1 MLVLSDVIKY
11 VEMESLKKIYAMIVI
26 ILMGMVVRVH
36 VMLKTTTNAIL
47 LPQQLALP
55 AAITLEISL

>member
-1 MLVLSDVIKY
+1 MLSDVIKY

-36 VMLKTTTNAIL
+36 VMSKTTTNAIL
-47 LPQQLALP
+47 LPQQWALP